1 MGLFSIFKK
10 KRDEEERAA
19 KINEALRN
27 SFSNVKKDIV
37 HIHKGF
43 SDHTEHASKKFESIE
58 KRLERIEV
66 TLNVLQQ
73 TRRPQR
79 TIGRP
84 QQIEEVN
91 ENEFE
96 ANEDE
101 DILINQ
107 LKGIPKAELKSSYS

>member
-58 KRLERIEV
+58 KRLERIE
-66 TLNVLQQ
+66 
-73 TRRPQR
+73 
-79 TIGRP
+79 
-84 QQIEEVN
+84 
-91 ENEFE
+91 ENSI
-96 ANEDE
+96 E
-101 DILINQ
+101 DI
-107 LKGIPKAELKSSYS
+107 KKEVDEK